1 MPLISVV
8 KAKAGTK
15 RQLENGPCRPRRH
28 ARLPSVAKLDAMKIL
43 RPMRLTGALVILLA
57 LALLLILLLFATE
70 SALNVWARLREAPA
84 WVAVAWLTVVTLLA
98 AAGLLLAWRLVFGGK
113 RRKAPSLRRPLD
125 ENALNKRLERARS
138 AGVAVDEAAAEM
150 AERQHRLKEGA
161 VYVAFFGQVSTGK
174 SALIRALAPEARTPS
189 DPRGGTTREVVH
201 FEWVTPAGDRIRL
214 ADVPGSDEAAGDLD
228 EVARAEALRAHS
240 VVYVCDGDLSASQR
254 RALTELLS
262 FEKPLVVALNKMDRY
277 EPGELDL
284 ILERIRQR
292 LDDSADVVAVQA
304 DGGSPPRVEAL
315 ADAVQRCLDRN
326 RSALERLRDSAV
338 FRLADERLSEA
349 ETAHRARE
357 SERIVRRYSRRA
369 VVGALAAVT
378 PGSDLVIQGALGAA
392 MLKELATLHEVPVR
406 QLDLDRFL
414 ELAGSRL
421 RKTTSIV
428 LAVAG
433 NGLKA
438 FPGVGTVTGGLMH
451 AVAYGMI
458 FESLGQ
464 AAARTM
470 ATRGEL
476 RPLPA
481 AQAFED
487 DLRESLST
495 RAQNVAA
502 VALEEA
508 RKR

>member
-1 MPLISVV
+1 
-8 KAKAGTK
+8 
-15 RQLENGPCRPRRH
+15 
-28 ARLPSVAKLDAMKIL
+28 MKIL
-43 RPMRLTGALVILLA
+43 RPMRLTGALIILLA

-84 WVAVAWLTVVTLLA
+84 WVAAAWLAVVALLA
-98 AAGLLLAWRLVFGGK
+98 GAGLLLAWRLVFGRA
-113 RRKAPSLRRPLD
+113 RRRASQPD
-125 ENALNKRLERARS
+125 EPPDEATLNERLERARA
-138 AGVAVDEAAAEM
+138 AGIAVDSAAAEM
-150 AERQHRLKEGA
+150 TERQRRLKEGA
-161 VYVAFFGQVSTGK
+161 VYVSFFGQVSTGK
-174 SALIRALAPEARTPS
+174 SALIRALAPEARSPS
-189 DPRGGTTREVVH
+189 DPRGGTTRDVSH
-201 FEWVTPAGDRIRL
+201 HEWTTPAGDRIRL
-214 ADVPGSDEAAGDLD
+214 ADVPGSDEAAGQMD
-228 EVARAEALRAHS
+228 EAARAEALRAHA
-240 VVYVCDGDLSASQR
+240 VVYVCDGDLSASQW
-254 RALTELLS
+254 RALQELMA

-277 EPGELDL
+277 HPDELDL
-284 ILERIRQR
+284 IRKRIEQR
-292 LDDSADVVAVQA
+292 LGDAGDVVTVQA
-304 DGGSPPRVEAL
+304 DGNGPARVGDL
-315 ADAVQRCLDRN
+315 ADAIQACLDRN
-326 RSALERLRDSAV
+326 QAALERLRDSAV
-338 FRLADERLSEA
+338 FRLADQQLSEA
-349 ETAHRARE
+349 EAAYRAE
-357 SERIVRRYSRRA
+357 EADRIVHRYSRRA
-369 VVGALAAVT
+369 MVGALAAVT

-392 MLKELATLHEVPVR
+392 MLKELANLHDVPIR

-414 ELAGSRL
+414 ELAGGRV
-421 RKTTSIV
+421 RRTTSIV

-470 ATRGEL
+470 ATRGAL

-495 RAQNVAA
+495 RAQNAAA

>member
-1 MPLISVV
+1 M
-8 KAKAGTK
+8 
-15 RQLENGPCRPRRH
+15 N
-28 ARLPSVAKLDAMKIL
+28 IL
-43 RPMRLTGALVILLA
+43 RPMRLTGALIILLA

-84 WVAVAWLTVVTLLA
+84 WVAAAWLAVVALLA
-98 AAGLLLAWRLVFGGK
+98 GAGLLLAWRLVFG
-113 RRKAPSLRRPLD
+113 
-125 ENALNKRLERARS
+125 RARRRAPRDEAPPDEATLNERLARARA
-138 AGVAVDEAAAEM
+138 AGIAVDSAAAEM
-150 AERQHRLKEGA
+150 TERQRRLKEGA
-161 VYVAFFGQVSTGK
+161 VYVSFFGQVSTGK
-174 SALIRALAPEARTPS
+174 SALIRALAPEASSPS
-189 DPRGGTTREVVH
+189 DPRGGTTRDVSH
-201 FEWVTPAGDRIRL
+201 HEWTTPAGDRIRL
-214 ADVPGSDEAAGDLD
+214 ADVPGSDEAAGEMD
-228 EVARAEALRAHS
+228 EVARAEALRAHA
-240 VVYVCDGDLSASQR
+240 VVYVCDGDLSASQW
-254 RALTELLS
+254 RALQELMA

-277 EPGELDL
+277 RPEELDL
-284 ILERIRQR
+284 IRQR
-292 LDDSADVVAVQA
+292 IEQRLGDAGDVVTVQS
-304 DGGSPPRVEAL
+304 DGGGPARIDEL
-315 ADAVQRCLDRN
+315 ADAIQACLDRN
-326 RSALERLRDSAV
+326 QAALERLRDSAV
-338 FRLADERLSEA
+338 FRLADQQLSEA
-349 ETAHRARE
+349 EAAYRAE
-357 SERIVRRYSRRA
+357 EADRIVHRYSRRA
-369 VVGALAAVT
+369 MVGALAAVT

-392 MLKELATLHEVPVR
+392 MLKELANLHEVPIR

-414 ELAGSRL
+414 ELAGGRV
-421 RKTTSIV
+421 RRTTSIV

-495 RAQNVAA
+495 RAQNAAA

>member
-1 MPLISVV
+1 
-8 KAKAGTK
+8 
-15 RQLENGPCRPRRH
+15 
-28 ARLPSVAKLDAMKIL
+28 MKIL
-43 RPMRLTGALVILLA
+43 RPMRLTGALIILLA

-84 WVAVAWLTVVTLLA
+84 WVAAAWLTVVALLA
-98 AAGLLLAWRLVFGGK
+98 GAGLLLAWRLVFG
-113 RRKAPSLRRPLD
+113 
-125 ENALNKRLERARS
+125 RARRRAPQGEAPPDEATLNERLARARA
-138 AGVAVDEAAAEM
+138 AGIAVEGAAAEM
-150 AERQHRLKEGA
+150 TERQRRLKEGA
-161 VYVAFFGQVSTGK
+161 VYVSFFGQVSTGK
-174 SALIRALAPEARTPS
+174 SALIRALAPEARSPS
-189 DPRGGTTREVVH
+189 DPRGGTTRDVSH
-201 FEWVTPAGDRIRL
+201 HEWTTPAGDRIRL
-214 ADVPGSDEAAGDLD
+214 ADVPGSDEAAGQMD
-228 EVARAEALRAHS
+228 EAARTEALRAHA
-240 VVYVCDGDLSASQR
+240 VVYVCDGDLSASQW
-254 RALTELLS
+254 RALQELMA

-277 EPGELDL
+277 RPDELDL
-284 ILERIRQR
+284 IRKRIEQR
-292 LDDSADVVAVQA
+292 LGDAGDVVTVQA
-304 DGGSPPRVEAL
+304 DGSGPARIGDL
-315 ADAVQRCLDRN
+315 ADAIQACLDRN
-326 RSALERLRDSAV
+326 QAALERLRDSAV
-338 FRLADERLSEA
+338 FRLADQQLSEA
-349 ETAHRARE
+349 EAAHRAE
-357 SERIVRRYSRRA
+357 EADRIVHRYSRRA
-369 VVGALAAVT
+369 MVGALAAVT

-392 MLKELATLHEVPVR
+392 MLKELANLHEVPIR

-414 ELAGSRL
+414 ELAGGRV
-421 RKTTSIV
+421 RRTTSIV

-495 RAQNVAA
+495 RAKNAAA

>member
-1 MPLISVV
+1 
-8 KAKAGTK
+8 
-15 RQLENGPCRPRRH
+15 
-28 ARLPSVAKLDAMKIL
+28 MKIL

-84 WVAVAWLTVVTLLA
+84 WVAVAWLAVVGLLA
-98 AAGLLLAWRLVFGGK
+98 GAGLLLAWRLVFGRGK
-113 RRKAPSLRRPLD
+113 KQEPRAGRPLD
-125 ENALNKRLERARS
+125 QAGLEQRLERARA
-138 AGVAVDEAAAEM
+138 AGVAVDDAAAEM
-150 AERQHRLKEGA
+150 AERQERIKQGT

-174 SALIRALAPEARTPS
+174 SALIRALAPDARAAS
-189 DPRGGTTREVVH
+189 DPRGGTTREIGH
-201 FEWVTPAGDRIRL
+201 FDWATPAGDRIRL
-214 ADVPGSDEAAGDLD
+214 ADVPGSDEAEGTLD
-228 EVARAEALRAHS
+228 EAARAEALRAHS
-240 VVYVCDGDLSASQR
+240 VVYVCDGDLSASQWH
-254 RALTELLS
+254 ALRELMA
-262 FEKPLVVALNKMDRY
+262 FDKPLVVVLNKMDRY
-277 EPGELDL
+277 EPAERDM
-284 ILERIRQR
+284 ILGRIRR
-292 LDDSADVVAVQA
+292 RIGDGAEVTAAQA
-304 DGGSPPRVEAL
+304 AGAGEVRVGDLAEAI
-315 ADAVQRCLDRN
+315 QRCLDRN
-326 RSALERLRDSAV
+326 ESALERLRDSAV

-349 ETAHRARE
+349 EAAHRARE
-357 SERIVRRYSRRA
+357 ADRIVHRYSRRA
-369 VVGALAAVT
+369 VLGALAAVT

-392 MLKELATLHEVPVR
+392 LLKELANLYEVPVR

-414 ELAGSRL
+414 ELAGGRL
-421 RKTTSIV
+421 RRTTSIV

-458 FESLGQ
+458 FESLGK

-495 RAQNVAA
+495 RAQNAA
-502 VALEEA
+502 AIALEEA

>member
-1 MPLISVV
+1 M
-8 KAKAGTK
+8 
-15 RQLENGPCRPRRH
+15 N
-28 ARLPSVAKLDAMKIL
+28 IL
-43 RPMRLTGALVILLA
+43 RPIRLTGALIVLLA

-84 WVAVAWLTVVTLLA
+84 WVALAWLTVVGLLA
-98 AAGLLLAWRLVFGGK
+98 TAGLLLAWRLVFG
-113 RRKAPSLRRPLD
+113 RKKDLAPAAEGPPGEAEL
-125 ENALNKRLERARS
+125 EARLERARA
-138 AGVAVDEAAAEM
+138 AGIAVDDAAAEM
-150 AERQHRLKEGA
+150 TERQQRLKEGA

-174 SALIRALAPEARTPS
+174 SALIRALAPDALAPS
-189 DPRGGTTREVVH
+189 DPRGGTTRDVAH
-201 FEWVTPAGDRIRL
+201 YDWTTPAGDRIRL
-214 ADVPGSDEAAGDLD
+214 ADVPGSDEAVGDLD
-228 EVARAEALRAHS
+228 EMARAEALRAHA
-240 VVYVCDGDLSASQR
+240 VVYVCDGDLSASQW
-254 RALTELLS
+254 RALTELLA

-277 EPGELDL
+277 EPGDLEL
-284 ILERIRQR
+284 ILERIRRR
-292 LDDSADVVAVQA
+292 LGDGTDVVAVQA
-304 DGGSPPRVEAL
+304 VDGTQARAGAL

-326 RSALERLRDSAV
+326 QSALERLRDSAV
-338 FRLADERLSEA
+338 FRLADEQLSEA
-349 ETAHRARE
+349 EAAYRARE
-357 SERIVRRYSRRA
+357 AERIVHRYSRRA

-392 MLKELATLHEVPVR
+392 MLKELANLYEVPVR

-495 RAQNVAA
+495 RAQNAAA